1 MTRLRTA
8 AISFH
13 VQQIQLPACSVCG
26 FPTYQYYCFPDGKT
40 ICRYC
45 VDANEDML
53 YSQDGGVRFPK

>member
-13 VQQIQLPACSVCG
+13 VQQTQLPTCSVCG
-26 FPTYQYYCFPDGKT
+26 FPTYEYYCFPDGKI

-45 VDANEDML
+45 VDSNDTMM
-53 YSQDGGVRFPK
+53 YSNHGVDRLRK